1 MNKYQKIITAIIVA
15 MAVIIT
21 GTVVFV
27 VMSCNKSEKDEMATT
42 DKVTTKVET
51 TTVQETTTMK
61 PVVLY
66 TNDSV
71 KLREKPTTDSK
82 ELEVLTSGT
91 KLICDGIEGKWRH
104 VSVGDKKGYVHSD
117 YVITEDAY
125 KKAQKESKKAAKK
138 KKKTSVALKSSNGS
152 GKVICI
158 DPGHQA
164 HQNSSLEPI
173 GPGASEKKAKV
184 TSGTAGKASGLSEYE
199 LNLQVALKLKSA
211 LESQGYSVV
220 MTRETNNVD
229 ISNAERAQVANKAN
243 ADAFLRIHAN
253 GGGAGQSG
261 ILTMCPTSGNP
272 YCGKIASSS
281 YKLASCISNEM
292 VKATGANSLGV
303 SQVDNMTGMNWSKVP
318 VTIIEMGFM
327 TNAAEDKK
335 MATDSYQDQ
344 LVTGIVNG
352 LADYFN

>member
-27 VMSCNKSEKDEMATT
+27 VMSCNKNDKQKETT
-42 DKVTTKVET
+42 NKVTTQKET
-51 TTVQETTTMK
+51 TTVEETTTMK

-71 KLREKPTTDSK
+71 KLREKATTESK

-91 KLICDGIEGKWRH
+91 KLICDGVEGNWKH
-104 VSVGDKKGYVHSD
+104 VKVGNKVGYVRSD
-117 YVITEDAY
+117 FVITEEQY
-125 KKAQKESKKAAKK
+125 KKAQKESKKAEKK
-138 KKKTSVALKSSNGS
+138 KKKSQAKLKSSNGS

-164 HQNSSLEPI
+164 HANSSTEPI
-173 GPGASEKKAKV
+173 GPGASQKKAKV
-184 TSGTAGKASGLSEYE
+184 TSGTAGKASGLSEYQ

-229 ISNAERAQVANKAN
+229 ISNSERAQVANNAN

-253 GGGAGQSG
+253 GGGASQSG
-261 ILTMCPTSGNP
+261 ILTMCPTSSNP
-272 YCGKIASSS
+272 YCGKIASKS
-281 YKLASCISNEM
+281 YRLASCISDEM